1 MKPIFFL
8 IIFSI
13 YLLSAFNTV
22 YSAGL
27 ENRVITLSSNERFD
41 LVQGNTVT
49 FKFQPL
55 SDDARKLEITND
67 ASALGVAYLGQVT
80 IKEGN
85 TPLSVLRSIADQI
98 GESLGI
104 NFGVIADSN
113 TSEALQANELLLLYH
128 PLVTITLALARP
140 DQINDYEIL
149 CTYALKDLNK
159 KEPQQQTETNEQ
171 NAIPEV
177 NNDIA
182 PAEDLPETISN

>member
-1 MKPIFFL
+1 MKLKFFL
-8 IIFSI
+8 SI
-13 YLLSAFNTV
+13 LTIYFLTAFTTV

-27 ENRVITLSSNERFD
+27 ENRVIKLSSNERFD
-41 LVQGNTVT
+41 LVQGDVVT

-85 TPLSVLRSIADQI
+85 TPLSVLRSIADQM

-104 NFGVIADSN
+104 NFGVISDSN
-113 TSEALQANELLLLYH
+113 TSEALEANELLLLYH

-149 CTYALKDLNK
+149 CTYALKDVTK
-159 KEPQQQTETNEQ
+159 QETTEQ
-171 NAIPEV
+171 IPVPEEI
-177 NNDIA
+177 NDIT
-182 PAEDLPETISN
+182 PSENLPETISN